1 MITTQR
7 AAGYVTGG
15 SAFLVAGAF
24 LLVLHTEAF
33 RGMQEAL
40 PAAARIPALQARL
53 SILGE
58 QLEVAKVH
66 AQLRS
71 GSADEKIQ
79 HFVLPRE
86 LDIDRIVAT
95 VELIGTATQKQKTL
109 LHLSP
114 VDIEDSKEFQMG
126 EGRMLTLHPLRFSA
140 KVREEGLRD
149 ILAAFDVAGAL
160 TIGDLLSS
168 EYREALFQ
176 KTEEENPSAIL
187 SLEQFLST
195 ELLAYARDPRPYEE
209 RLKKSYSSEAFL
221 STFQGIMRAPL
232 ISGAVRLLQGDFGA
246 ALEREHLWPL
256 PFLTVD
262 SIDLTEEPDGWYRAE
277 FQILA
282 YSR

>member
-1 MITTQR
+1 MTTPK
-7 AAGYVTGG
+7 AAGFVTGG
-15 SAFLVAGAF
+15 SVFLATAMFF
-24 LLVLHTEAF
+24 LTLHAQAF

-86 LDIDRIVAT
+86 LDIDRVMAT
-95 VELIGTATQKQKTL
+95 VELIGTTTQKQKTL
-109 LHLSP
+109 MHLSP
-114 VDIEDSKEFQMG
+114 VDIEEPEAFPMG
-126 EGRMLTLHPLRFSA
+126 EGKTLIIHPLRFSA
-140 KVREEGLRD
+140 KVREEGLKEV
-149 ILAAFDVAGAL
+149 LSAFDLAGAL
-160 TIGDLLSS
+160 TIGDLLTS

-176 KTEEENPSAIL
+176 RTEEENPSAIL

-195 ELLAYARDPRPYEE
+195 ELLSYARDPRPYEE

-221 STFQGIMRAPL
+221 STFQNIMRAPL
-232 ISGAVRLLQGDFGA
+232 ISGAVRLLQSDFGA
-246 ALEREHLWPL
+246 ALERDHLWPL
-256 PFLTVD
+256 PFMTVNSVD
-262 SIDLTEEPDGWYRAE
+262 VQEEPDGWYRAE